1 MTTTYLFAPGHN
13 DRKMARALDSG
24 TDAVVLD
31 LEDSVPGAQKADA
44 RRLTAVRI
52 AQTVTASEVWVRI
65 NGDSQADDDLRAID
79 WHRIA
84 GAFVPKAAGR
94 DLLELVAAAGAR
106 QIVPIVETAA
116 GLRAIDELASAP
128 RVTRLAI
135 GTFDLALD
143 LGLLSSADPDAF
155 ELIWQLRGWLV
166 VASRASGLLPP
177 IDGVYG
183 VIDDDEGLQQRARRA
198 RMMGFGAKLII
209 HPRQMAP
216 VRAAFAWDPA
226 DVASART
233 VVEAYTAAVARGS
246 GAIQVEGRM
255 IDRPVFE
262 RARAVLER
270 AST

>member
-1 MTTTYLFAPGHN
+1 
-13 DRKMARALDSG
+13 MARALDSDS
-24 TDAVVLD
+24 DAVVFD
-31 LEDSVPGAQKADA
+31 LEDSVPEALKADA
-44 RRLTAVRI
+44 RRLTSARI
-52 AQTVTASEVWVRI
+52 AQTATASDVWVRI
-65 NGDSQADDDLRAID
+65 NGDAQADDDVRAID
-79 WHRIA
+79 WGRIA

-94 DLLELVAAAGAR
+94 ELLELVAAAGAR

-116 GLRAIDELASAP
+116 GLRAIDALASAP

-143 LGLLSSADPDAF
+143 LGLLSPADPDAF
-155 ELIWQLRGWLV
+155 DLIWQLRGWLA
-166 VASRASGLLPP
+166 VASRASGLPAP
-177 IDGVYG
+177 IDGVYS
-183 VIDDDEGLQQRARRA
+183 VIDDDEGLQQRATRA

-209 HPRQMAP
+209 HPRQIAP

-233 VVEAYTAAVARGS
+233 VVDAYRAAVARGS
-246 GAIQVEGRM
+246 GAIRSEGRM